1 MILSQK
7 NLHQKTK
14 QGAPKLLH
22 VAIIMDGN
30 GRWAQD
36 RGLPRTI
43 GHQKGADAVKRSVE
57 GALRHGIKNLTLF
70 GFSSENWNR
79 PQEEVRDLMRLLRIY
94 LGQEITEL
102 DNQGVC
108 LRVIGDRHRLEPDIV
123 NLIDDAENQT
133 AGNTRL
139 VLTIAL
145 SYGSRA
151 EITRAIQQIAE
162 EAACGHLHPDSISE
176 NLISEHLYT
185 KNMPDPDLLIRT
197 GGEKRISNFLLW
209 QLAYTELVFID
220 NYWPDFSENDLVDS
234 LNIFQTRNRRY
245 GATT

>member
-1 MILSQK
+1 MILPSK
-7 NLHQKTK
+7 NLHQKFE
-14 QGAPKLLH
+14 QGTPKLFH

-30 GRWAQD
+30 GRWAQA
-36 RGLPRTI
+36 RGLPRTT
-43 GHQKGADAVKRSVE
+43 GHQKGADAVRRSVE
-57 GALRHGIKNLTLF
+57 GAIHHGIKYLTLF

-79 PQEEVRDLMRLLRIY
+79 PLDEVRDLMRLLRIY
-94 LGQEITEL
+94 LRQEITEL
-102 DNQGVC
+102 NKQGVC
-108 LRVIGDRHRLEPDIV
+108 LRVIGDRHRLDPDIV
-123 NLIDDAENQT
+123 SLIDEAENQT

-139 VLTIAL
+139 ILTIAL

-162 EAACGHLHPDSISE
+162 QVACGRLHPDGISE
-176 NLISEHLYT
+176 SVISEHLYT
-185 KNMPDPDLLIRT
+185 KNIPDPDLLIRT